1 MTEEGIADTGVSTA
15 RWNTSVALL
24 INACSGDDGSPVAEL
39 GTIETPIIL
48 TNTLSVGT
56 AMEALVAWTVAQEG
70 NAAVQSVNPDFPHIA
85 PSISGGE
92 VGGAHL
98 EERDDLLLQGIELR
112 LEGLDPAVAGPE
124 VVALQ

>member
-1 MTEEGIADTGVSTA
+1 MLVEVASYFSAPTPGGGSAV
-15 RWNTSVALL
+15 NTSPQRL
-24 INACSGDDGSPVAEL
+24 
-39 GTIETPIIL
+39 
-48 TNTLSVGT
+48 
-56 AMEALVAWTVAQEG
+56 Q
-70 NAAVQSVNPDFPHIA
+70 PDFPHIA

-98 EERDDLLLQGIELR
+98 EERDDLLLEGIEFR